1 MYILPYIVEGIYNND
16 IGMKLNYHLLNYKL
30 CNETSMVNKPINFK
44 IDVPLNELFCIV
56 PEKNLI
62 FGGNWNGKFMSYIEI
77 GLYLCDEGIYFNISD
92 QRCQKISDLFKN
104 INSSLSFDFY
114 YPIVEFQPTNFETP
128 LSIMYKNY
136 FYRLSAYSHKL
147 QKIYAQEHI
156 LSDDKNFFKD
166 HKKNI
171 SFWGTSSI
179 FGDDYSMNNEI
190 DPLIKNE
197 MNQIFTMEIYM
208 DYGLMYYTR
217 TYTKIFEIISNVFP
231 LFRLVL
237 YFIKKITRHIKLSY
251 SKRKLA
257 NLLFERKV
265 VSNRPIQILG
275 SLNNNISQNIVIKN
289 ESHIDL
295 LKDKNNSKKNVSIIN
310 NILDKHSIISSNNN
324 KKRKI
329 TLTDENDIKILNKN
343 EIFVIS
349 SNKKSSKLKDLSIKH
364 INTVENNNILFAFY
378 YFFLVLFLKKI
389 KNFKNIFVYQENI
402 LLFIIICQ
410 KFMIYQLIYF

>member
-1 MYILPYIVEGIYNND
+1 
-16 IGMKLNYHLLNYKL
+16 
-30 CNETSMVNKPINFK
+30 
-44 IDVPLNELFCIV
+44 
-56 PEKNLI
+56 
-62 FGGNWNGKFMSYIEI
+62 
-77 GLYLCDEGIYFNISD
+77 
-92 QRCQKISDLFKN
+92 
-104 INSSLSFDFY
+104 
-114 YPIVEFQPTNFETP
+114 
-128 LSIMYKNY
+128 MYKNY

-147 QKIYAQEHI
+147 QKIYVQEHI
-156 LSDDKNFFKD
+156 LSDDKNFFRD

-171 SFWGTSSI
+171 SFWGISSI

-217 TYTKIFEIISNVFP
+217 TYTKILEIISNVFP

-237 YFIKKITRHIKLSY
+237 YFIKKIVRHIKLSY

-257 NLLFERKV
+257 SLLFERKV
-265 VSNRPIQILG
+265 VSNRPIQVLG

-310 NILDKHSIISSNNN
+310 NILDKHSIISSYNN

-329 TLTDENDIKILNKN
+329 ALTDENDIKILNKN

-364 INTVENNNILFAFY
+364 INTVENNNNLFAFY
-378 YFFLVLFLKKI
+378 YFFLDFIFEKNQKLQKYFCISRKYFIVHNYMSKIYDISTYLFLIKRFNILNNILKKI
-389 KNFKNIFVYQENI
+389 YEENGFHFEYPFKKININDNLEIKKLEKDINNKIIPFFNI
-402 LLFIIICQ
+402 
-410 KFMIYQLIYF
+410 